1 MKIYN
6 TQTKEKEEIRGKNI
20 GLYAC
25 GPTVYDR
32 AHIGNLRT
40 YVNVDLLKRSLNY
53 LGHEVNHVMN
63 ITDIEDKIIN
73 KAQISGISYQEIT
86 KQYEELFWQ
95 DLEKLNI
102 HKPNHVPKATDEKVI
117 KKMIEIVEKLIGDGF
132 AYTSEDGSIYFA
144 VNKFK
149 GYGKLSHLDKSG
161 IKSGARVSCDE
172 YEKENAQD
180 FALWKATKEGE
191 PSWRGPRGV
200 IGRPGWHIECSA
212 MSMLYLGETVDIHA
226 GGVDLVFPHH
236 ENEVA
241 QSEAYTGKK
250 FVKHWFHGEHLL
262 VEGKKMSKSLGNLYS
277 LEELSEKF
285 GVEPLA
291 FRMLC
296 LQSHYRDKLNF
307 TKRSIQDAQNTLNNL
322 RNFIYRI
329 DQLSGT
335 ADISRIVEKSQ
346 IEFKKALEDDLN
358 TPKATA
364 IVFGFVTEI
373 NKINNPDKGQVLGF
387 INDVDKVFGLN
398 LKPESIDQDVK
409 KIFDDY
415 LKARENKDWNKS
427 DELRQKIAEMGWVTE
442 DLKCE
447 SILRKR

>member
-262 VEGKKMSKSLGNLYS
+262 VESKKMSKSLGNLYS

-373 NKINNPDKGQVLGF
+373 NKINNPDKRQVLGF